1 MWIAIQVLIDIV
13 FALGLI
19 LLAAAHIAGRTT
31 SAELDVLREV
41 VEHDLDKI
49 RGEIDGGKAP
59 K

>member
-31 SAELDVLREV
+31 GAELDVLRDI

-49 RGEIDGGKAP
+49 RGEIDAVKP

>member
-19 LLAAAHIAGRTT
+19 LLAAAHISGRTT
-31 SAELDVLREV
+31 SAELDVLREI

-49 RGEIDGGKAP
+49 RGEIDAGKL